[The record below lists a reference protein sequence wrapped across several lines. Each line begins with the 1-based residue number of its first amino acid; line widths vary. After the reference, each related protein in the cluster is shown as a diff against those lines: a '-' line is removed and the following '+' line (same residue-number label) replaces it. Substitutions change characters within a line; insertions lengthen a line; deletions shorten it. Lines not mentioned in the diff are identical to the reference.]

1 MMCLFGVDALSQT
14 TFSDLVQIP
23 PYEFY
28 KKNRDE
34 IEDKLNEKYA
44 NKVSIA
50 DDGPS
55 ESSS

>member
-1 MMCLFGVDALSQT
+1 
-14 TFSDLVQIP
+14 VQIP

-44 NKVSIA
+44 NKVSMCTEA
-50 DDGPS
+50 LGVA
-55 ESSS
+55 